1 MKPHQIASL
10 PRTTAL
16 LACIAALVLALAASS
31 ARASS
36 GSPQVTERDDGLTG
50 VPQVVDPPS
59 DRIASASAATSPSG
73 TTSSDDGDSNAP
85 LIVGI
90 SVLTVALLGSGMYVV
105 RRHRRLAPGH

>member
-10 PRTTAL
+10 PRSTAL

-31 ARASS
+31 AKAQ
-36 GSPQVTERDDGLTG
+36 QVTERDDGLTG

-59 DRIASASAATSPSG
+59 DRISSASATANPSG
-73 TTSSDDGDSNAP
+73 TASSDDGDSNAP
-85 LIVGI
+85 LIVGV